1 VRALLLIVL
10 ALVIFQPL
18 EDRTALACD
27 AVRYTTRDDAQFKR
41 LITGCTDGS
50 RAVSRYDAQLKRW
63 RSEITKPGPGEKPR
77 GWDRPPVER
86 R

>member
-18 EDRTALACD
+18 EDRTALAGDPFRC
-27 AVRYTTRDDAQFKR
+27 TTRDDAQVKR
-41 LITGCTDGS
+41 LITECTDGS
-50 RAVSRYDAQLKRW
+50 RAVSHYDAQLKRW
-63 RSEITKPGPGEKPR
+63 RFEITKPGPGEKPR
-77 GWDRPPVER
+77 GWDRPPVVR